1 MAAAQ
6 AQRAFPLRSI
16 SARNAALSV
25 SLEDDFW
32 NALRDI
38 AHKRSETLSQLI
50 ASIDRNREFA
60 NLSSALRIFVL
71 RHYTW
76 INHREMFEQRAITV
90 Q

>member
-1 MAAAQ
+1 MKSKS
-6 AQRAFPLRSI
+6 LVLKRSI
-16 SARNAALSV
+16 MIDCHRTSV
-25 SLEDDFW
+25 RLEDDFW

-60 NLSSALRIFVL
+60 NLSSALRVFVL
-71 RHYTW
+71 RHY
-76 INHREMFEQRAITV
+76 IDQSGRQRETFEQREVPV